1 MANQDDKITVLPPTY
16 EKVNEVVEV
25 VQTVSE
31 HESSEDDRVEPT
43 PEELAKLRRVA
54 ETIPFR
60 AWYIFSILC

>member
-16 EKVNEVVEV
+16 EKVNEVVH
-25 VQTVSE
+25 VSE
-31 HESSEDDRVEPT
+31 HESSEDDPVEPT
-43 PEELAKLRRVA
+43 PEELATLRRVA